1 MTTTSKQE
9 KRFQTTVIVT
19 YSRSNATRKVSFDTF
34 EEAKAVVEE
43 QRQKHPRSKKFNG
56 YVFDSVERRN
66 IVIIK

>member
-1 MTTTSKQE
+1 MTTAD

-19 YSRSNATRKVSFDTF
+19 YRMSNTTKNVSFDTF

-56 YVFDSVERRN
+56 YVFDSVEKKR
-66 IVIIK
+66 ILI

>member
-1 MTTTSKQE
+1 MTTIAKTE

-19 YSRSNATRKVSFDTF
+19 YSRSNTTRRVSFDTL

-56 YVFDSVERRN
+56 YVYDSVEKKS
-66 IVIIK
+66 ILI

>member
-1 MTTTSKQE
+1 MTPIEKD

-43 QRQKHPRSKKFNG
+43 QRKKHPRSKKFNG
-56 YVFDSVERRN
+56 YVFDSVEKKS
-66 IVIIK
+66 ILI